1 MEAEPA
7 SDGVSVEDPPF
18 IPDGPETVENPS
30 AAGEQEQ
37 TKEFG
42 QSDRIEDAGS
52 PTHVQ
57 PQGPG
62 PQDTP
67 KEGRSE

>member
-1 MEAEPA
+1 MEAEP
-7 SDGVSVEDPPF
+7 GVEEPESIPAVRIADAETREDPS
-18 IPDGPETVENPS
+18 DS
-30 AAGEQEQ
+30 GEQAE

-52 PTHVQ
+52 PTHDQ
-57 PQGPG
+57 PEGSGPE
-62 PQDTP
+62 DTP